1 MVGSVEKLLAGW
13 GNFPRQRCHV
23 VRPVSV
29 RAVQRIVVE
38 GKRRSYVS
46 RGLGRS
52 YGDSAVNRGEGVIV
66 HTGRDRFLGF
76 DPQTGALECEAG
88 VSLAEIIDVFLP
100 RGWFLPTTPGTKLV
114 TVGGAIAADVHG
126 KNHHRDGSFGNF
138 VLGFE
143 LLAASGE
150 TLTCSAS
157 ENEDVF
163 WATVGGMG
171 LTGVILTARI
181 RLRRVESA
189 YCNVTYKR
197 SADLDALLECFAATD
212 KDYRYSVAWVDCLA
226 SGKSLGRSV
235 VMLANDAAAGE
246 LPRRLRAAPLSLPAK
261 RIKSVPFSLPAF
273 VLNPWSV
280 RLFNGFF
287 YARHRGGR
295 RLVDYDAYFYPLDAV
310 LHWNRLY
317 GRRGFIQYQAS
328 FPPETSRRGLM
339 ELLEAVSRSR
349 RASFLAVLKT
359 AGPGNQGMLSYLRPG
374 HTLALDLP
382 NRGKGLERLVRQLDE
397 ILLKHGG
404 RLYLAKDAMTTP
416 DVFRAMYP
424 RLDEFRKVKQ
434 RIDPGNRFVSSQA
447 RRLEMVDLE

>member
-1 MVGSVEKLLAGW
+1 MEKPLAGW
-13 GNFPRQRCHV
+13 GNFPRQQCQV

-29 RAVQRIVVE
+29 GAVRRIVVE
-38 GKRRSYVS
+38 GKRRSYIS

-52 YGDSAVNRGEGVIV
+52 YGDSSLNQGEGVIV

-76 DPQTGALECEAG
+76 DTQTGVLQCEAG

-100 RGWFLPTTPGTKLV
+100 RGWFLPTTPGTKFV

-126 KNHHRDGSFGNF
+126 KSHHRDGSFGNF
-138 VLGFE
+138 VLGFD

-150 TLTCSAS
+150 ILGCSAS

-163 WATVGGMG
+163 WATIGGMG
-171 LTGVILTARI
+171 LTGVILSARI
-181 RLRRVESA
+181 QLRKVETA
-189 YCNVTYKR
+189 YCDVTYER
-197 SADLDALLECFAATD
+197 CSDLDSLLECLAATN

-235 VMLANDAAAGE
+235 VMLGNDAAAGQ
-246 LPRRLRAAPLSLPAK
+246 LPARLRTAPLSPAA
-261 RIKSVPFSLPAF
+261 RWTKSVPFSLPAF

-280 RLFNGFF
+280 RVFNGFF
-287 YARHRGGR
+287 HARHRGGQ
-295 RLVDYDAYFYPLDAV
+295 RLVDYDTYFYPLDTV

-317 GRRGFIQYQAS
+317 GRRGFIQYQAF

-359 AGPGNQGMLSYLRPG
+359 SGPGSRGLLSYLRPG

-382 NRGKGLERLVRQLDE
+382 HRGKGLERLAPHLDE

-404 RLYLAKDAMTTP
+404 RLYLAKDAMTTA
-416 DVFRAMYP
+416 DVFRAMYE
-424 RLDEFRKVKQ
+424 RLDEFRKVKR

-447 RRLEMVDLE
+447 RRLGIVDLE